1 MSKVT
6 PKALQRV
13 EKSVLFFPF
22 SSSKF
27 KTITKN
33 GPTQFLVDSFS
44 ESLLNEVIVEV
55 NNSDRREAMQR
66 SIRVN
71 SKI

>member
-1 MSKVT
+1 M
-6 PKALQRV
+6 LHMR
-13 EKSVLFFPF
+13 EF
-22 SSSKF
+22 
-27 KTITKN
+27 KN
-33 GPTQFLVDSFS
+33 GSTQFLVDCFS

-55 NNSDRREAMQR
+55 NNSDRRGAMQR